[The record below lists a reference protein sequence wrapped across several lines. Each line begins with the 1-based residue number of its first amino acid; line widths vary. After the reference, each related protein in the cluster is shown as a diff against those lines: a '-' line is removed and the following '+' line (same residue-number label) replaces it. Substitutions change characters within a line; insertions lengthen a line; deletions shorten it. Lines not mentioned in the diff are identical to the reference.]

1 MNFSKTC
8 VSHIFLYLILKM
20 ENFYEENVEKKIQLL
35 QKRKLLSKWKHIELR
50 GGYPAYNMADEDGEI
65 TPEEDLLQRHK
76 RERKELQGNSACIC
90 VTAIVNYMC
99 M

>member
-1 MNFSKTC
+1 
-8 VSHIFLYLILKM
+8 M
-20 ENFYEENVEKKIQLL
+20 ENFYGENVEKKIQLL

-76 RERKELQGNSACIC
+76 RERKELQGNSAYIC

-99 M
+99 T